1 MLRSGWL
8 RFRGPILFI
17 RCSFEPRY
25 VAWRPSL
32 PKVNGIG
39 TCWNNTEFLSIFKQL
54 PSSCQDSLHTCRP
67 WCINYHKLMNYHK
80 VLEVSEMI
88 TVQRASS
95 LPCCHWDGKVP
106 WSLSTAKQK
115 TASVLRCFEPKPTM
129 WYPVPGLSQDPAKL
143 SRKRVFE
150 IFCHLLLFLVLAAW
164 TISTVKICKDLW
176 SRSWSDR
183 RRNRRRKSAARR
195 SSPNA
200 NRSKTRKG
208 LDGLGREGNGR
219 G

>member
-1 MLRSGWL
+1 MLEQHW
-8 RFRGPILFI
+8 I
-17 RCSFEPRY
+17 
-25 VAWRPSL
+25 
-32 PKVNGIG
+32 
-39 TCWNNTEFLSIFKQL
+39 LSIFKQL

-106 WSLSTAKQK
+106 WSWARPNKNRVSAAVFWAK
-115 TASVLRCFEPKPTM
+115 ADHVIPCPR
-129 WYPVPGLSQDPAKL
+129 PVPGSCKTVAQKGFWDL
-143 SRKRVFE
+143 
-150 IFCHLLLFLVLAAW
+150 CHLLLFLVLAAW

-208 LDGLGREGNGR
+208 PGWPG
-219 G
+219 

>member
-115 TASVLRCFEPKPTM
+115 PRQCCGVLSQSRPCDTLSQACPRILQNCRAKGFLRSFAIYFSFLSWQHEPSVL
-129 WYPVPGLSQDPAKL
+129 
-143 SRKRVFE
+143 
-150 IFCHLLLFLVLAAW
+150 
-164 TISTVKICKDLW
+164 
-176 SRSWSDR
+176 
-183 RRNRRRKSAARR
+183 
-195 SSPNA
+195 
-200 NRSKTRKG
+200 
-208 LDGLGREGNGR
+208 
-219 G
+219 